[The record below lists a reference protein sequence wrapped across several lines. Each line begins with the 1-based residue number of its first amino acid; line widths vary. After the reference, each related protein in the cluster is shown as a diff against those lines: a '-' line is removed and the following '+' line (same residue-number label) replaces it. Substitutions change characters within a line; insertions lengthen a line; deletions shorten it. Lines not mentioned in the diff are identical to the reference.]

1 MYLIDG
7 TLRVIPPGASLAPS
21 TKRYRETLRE
31 GPDSAGGVTMNVH
44 TASVTAASCSASQTR
59 LCDLVTRSIEYLEDL
74 KPSPLRDALLARLR
88 SLQTRYCTSC

>member
-1 MYLIDG
+1 MRRFR
-7 TLRVIPPGASLAPS
+7 RVGVALALA
-21 TKRYRETLRE
+21 TALT
-31 GPDSAGGVTMNVH
+31 AGGVTMNVH
-44 TASVTAASCSASQTR
+44 AASVTAASCSASQTR